1 MAAEKP
7 ETDGFLG
14 AIEAKL
20 SALVALKES
29 YLRAVSVGA
38 VGQPGDAD
46 MSSLDQ
52 SVRGGAFE
60 LPSQA
65 LVGKSIPAAVKL
77 YLSSVKKKLTV
88 REITTALKD
97 GGVESTAAS
106 FENTVTSALHRLKA
120 SNEVLKFKDGW
131 ADPSV
136 VPPSMRHR
144 IVSDDDTAARKRA
157 RTSKRAS
164 KAKAAREKKPGAR
177 KAKKAARSARR
188 PAEMKAEKAK
198 GPGLE
203 QQINAYLQT
212 RGNEFTTVQELA
224 NQLKVPAQ
232 VLNLTL
238 GKMTKAEKIE
248 RNQNRLVRLTK
259 KAA

>member
-7 ETDGFLG
+7 ETDGFLA

-20 SALVALKES
+20 AALAALKES

-38 VGQPGDAD
+38 LGQLGDAD

-52 SVRGGAFE
+52 TAKGGAFE

-77 YLSSVKKKLTV
+77 YLSSVKRKLSV
-88 REITTALKD
+88 RDIAAALKD

-120 SNEVLKFKDGW
+120 NNEVLKFKDGW

-144 IVSDDDTAARKRA
+144 IVGDDDSVVRKRA
-157 RTSKRAS
+157 RAAKREKKPSARKTAS
-164 KAKAAREKKPGAR
+164 KAKKTS
-177 KAKKAARSARR
+177 RSARR
-188 PAEMKAEKAK
+188 PGEIKAEKAK

-203 QQINAYLQT
+203 QRVNTYLQT
-212 RGNEFTTVQELA
+212 RGNEFTTVQELV

-238 GKMTKAEKIE
+238 GKMRKAEKIE
-248 RNQNRLVRLTK
+248 KNQNGLVRLTK
-259 KAA
+259 KAG